1 MSSVQPSGPTTK
13 QQRVYETL
21 RERILNGAYGP
32 GFRLVIDAAAAE
44 LAVSTVPVREA
55 IRRLEAEGLVVYR
68 PNVGARVAPAEPR
81 LFDDELSLLAV
92 LEGYATAA
100 AAPLLTDADIAR
112 LYQTTDLMVS
122 AMERMDPLAFGR
134 HNREFHAVFADRCP
148 NRPLVEMLRELER
161 RLDAIRRTVFMHIP
175 YRGAAS
181 VTEHR
186 DLIALVERGAHRDRI
201 ERAGRAHKLRT
212 LDSLRAWQRENAT
225 GSPPTR

>member
-1 MSSVQPSGPTTK
+1 MSSAQHSGPTTK

-32 GFRLVIDAAAAE
+32 GFRLVIDAAAVE

-68 PNVGARVAPAEPR
+68 PNVGAQVAPAEPG
-81 LFDDELSLLAV
+81 LFEDELSLLAV

-100 AAPLLTDADIAR
+100 AAPLLTGTDIAR
-112 LYQTTDLMVS
+112 LYQTTDLMS
-122 AMERMDPLAFGR
+122 LAMERMDPLAFGR

-148 NRPLVEMLRELER
+148 NRPLVEMLRDLER
-161 RLDAIRRTVFMHIP
+161 RLDAIRRTVFMHVP

-186 DLIALVERGAHRDRI
+186 DLIALVERGARSDRV

-212 LDSLRAWQRENAT
+212 LDSFRAWRRENAT
-225 GSPPTR
+225 GSNPRR